1 MTTENSKSTREIAG
15 DIVSAYLSNNQMVA
29 EQVPDFIR
37 SVVSALDTDAAAN
50 GAAAPEEPAKPAVS
64 IKRSV
69 RDDAVVCLECGSAKK
84 TLKRHIGSAH
94 GLSEGEYRAK
104 WGLPNT
110 HPIVAPSYS
119 RDRSSMAKKI
129 GLGQRTAGQARD
141 GSAKAGQ
148 AKKSGGRGRAKAS

>member
-1 MTTENSKSTREIAG
+1 MTTENPKSTREIAG

-37 SVVSALDTDAAAN
+37 SVVSALDTDATAN

-84 TLKRHIGSAH
+84 TLKRHIGK
-94 GLSEGEYRAK
+94 L
-104 WGLPNT
+104 
-110 HPIVAPSYS
+110 
-119 RDRSSMAKKI
+119 
-129 GLGQRTAGQARD
+129 
-141 GSAKAGQ
+141 
-148 AKKSGGRGRAKAS
+148 